1 MIIYSIVA
9 QRDSG
14 RIEVL
19 KIIGVFFLSRTP
31 IRHNVIVKR
40 TVVILILALIVSTA
54 QSEPQR
60 PPIQISYT
68 YNNVPLP
75 LIYFGL
81 GISLLQIAVNGVAQV
96 IEGARTGPQQATMAP
111 VPGYCY
117 GNDHPLSA
125 TASSREACALFD
137 LKPE

>member
-81 GISLLQIAVNGVAQV
+81 GISLRN
-96 IEGARTGPQQATMAP
+96 
-111 VPGYCY
+111 
-117 GNDHPLSA
+117 LSM
-125 TASSREACALFD
+125 TLRHLGT
-137 LKPE
+137 LV